1 MIGVVARREQHDIV
15 SEFFELFKT
24 PWEFCRRD
32 ATYRVVLQDDQEP
45 AHGSAELVLIY
56 GSRHRHRDGN
66 GPSRSSHR
74 NAMLSWKSERIPIY
88 GAAVSFPAERNVLD
102 VFLQDT
108 KEPVASVTRKGHQ
121 TIVRVGY
128 DLFDEIRH
136 LLTRGQPAAQA
147 EIPALDLHIAFMRC
161 CIVSCGI
168 PVLEIPPVPEG
179 HRFIVCLTH
188 DVDHPAIRFHGLDH
202 TMGGFLYRALIG
214 SLIKAWRGRLSF
226 VALRRNL
233 VAALKLPFVHMG
245 WADDF
250 WLSFERYLAIEHGLG
265 STFFVIPHKNDAGRT
280 LHGRAPRFRAAAYGV
295 ADIADHVRTLVRGKS
310 EIGLHGIDAWIDP
323 GRASAERE
331 AVSRV
336 ARVPTAGSR
345 MHWLYFDERAPDHLE
360 AAGFTYDS
368 TFGYT
373 DAVGFRAGTLQA
385 YKPLTVR
392 HLLELP
398 LHVMDTALFYPSR
411 LNLAQETARE
421 VVLAIVEKA
430 ERYGGALT
438 VNWHDRSIA
447 PERLWDD
454 FYIDL
459 IATLKKRAAWFPTA
473 ARAISWFRS
482 RRSAR
487 FDYVR
492 QEDGA
497 LRVRVSSAPCEDIPG
512 LTLRVHTQPATFT
525 DLPFKETLDARVAL
539 T

>member
-1 MIGVVARREQHDIV
+1 MIGVVARPEQHDIV

-24 PWEFCRRD
+24 PWEFCRQD
-32 ATYRVVLQDDQEP
+32 ATYRVVLQGDHEV

-56 GSRHRHRDGN
+56 GTRRRAEDADAPS
-66 GPSRSSHR
+66 GPLRR
-74 NAMLSWKSERIPIY
+74 NAMLSWKGERIPIY
-88 GAAVSFPAERNVLD
+88 GAAVTFPSERNVLD
-102 VFLQDT
+102 VLLEDT
-108 KEPVASVTRKGHQ
+108 KQPVASVTRNGGQ
-121 TIVRVGY
+121 TVVRVGY
-128 DLFDEIRH
+128 DLFEEVQY

-147 EIPALDLHIAFMRC
+147 AIPALDVHIAFMRC
-161 CIVSCGI
+161 CIVECGI
-168 PVLEIPPVPEG
+168 PVVEIPPVPEG

-214 SLIKAWRGRLSF
+214 SVTKALRGRLSLA
-226 VALRRNL
+226 ALRRNV
-233 VAALKLPFVHMG
+233 VAALKLPFVHLG

-265 STFFVIPHKNDAGRT
+265 STFFVIPHKSDAGRT

-295 ADIADHVRTLVRGKS
+295 ADIADHVRTLVTGGS
-310 EIGLHGIDAWIDP
+310 EIGLHGIDAWLDSSH
-323 GRASAERE
+323 ASAERE
-331 AVSRV
+331 TVSRV

-345 MHWLYFDERAPDHLE
+345 MHWLYFDERAPEYLE

-373 DAVGFRAGTLQA
+373 DAVGFRAGTFQA
-385 YKPLTVR
+385 YKPFTAR

-411 LNLAQETARE
+411 LNLAQEAASE

-430 ERYGGALT
+430 EHYGGALT
-438 VNWHDRSIA
+438 VNWHDRSVA

-459 IATLKKRAAWFPTA
+459 IATLKDKAAWFPTA

-492 QEDGA
+492 QENGA
-497 LRVRVSSAPCEDIPG
+497 LRIKVSSAPCEDIPG
-512 LTLRVHTQPATFT
+512 LTVRVHTQPATFT
-525 DLPFKETLDARVAL
+525 DLPFRGTLDAQVAL